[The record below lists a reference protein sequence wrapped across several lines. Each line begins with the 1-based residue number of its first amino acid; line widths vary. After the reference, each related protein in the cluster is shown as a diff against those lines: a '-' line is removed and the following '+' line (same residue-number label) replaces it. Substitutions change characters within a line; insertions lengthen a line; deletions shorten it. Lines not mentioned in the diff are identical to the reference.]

1 MTQARDRRG
10 RLRRRQEFLNVQQ
23 NGSRIRGRH
32 LTLFTIPNGLDQN
45 RFGIIATR
53 KIGGATRRNRSKR
66 IMRELFR
73 KHGCEPGYDVV
84 SLLRPGF
91 PDVAFRDLEE
101 DYRGAL
107 LRHVRVRQKTIRS
120 EVY

>member
-1 MTQARDRRG
+1 MTHARDRRG
-10 RLRRRQEFLNVQQ
+10 RLRRRQEFLNAQQ

-73 KHGCEPGYDVV
+73 RLRCEPGYDVV

-91 PDVAFRDLEE
+91 PDVAFCDLEE

-107 LRHVRVRQKTIRS
+107 LRHVRAHHKSNLVGG
-120 EVY
+120 

>member
-1 MTQARDRRG
+1 
-10 RLRRRQEFLNVQQ
+10 
-23 NGSRIRGRH
+23 
-32 LTLFTIPNGLDQN
+32 
-45 RFGIIATR
+45 
-53 KIGGATRRNRSKR
+53 
-66 IMRELFR
+66 MRELFR
-73 KHGCEPGYDVV
+73 QHGCEPGYDVV

-120 EVY
+120 EVN